1 VLRRFSAVA
10 LALVCA
16 SPALPTAATSVPTF
30 LDMPWGAT
38 QAQVQEAAR
47 TAGLTV
53 VSIGPG
59 DVELSGEPFGVP
71 AVVHA
76 RISPDAGLVKVEV
89 RFTATDTPAQTYT
102 TVKERLTAIYGPTDP
117 VELFKRPFV
126 RGDGRENE
134 AVLTG
139 KAVLIAAWGDE
150 REPGQAAVIVQA
162 IRPGVLLDFESHGWK
177 AEAVRRERQSPTQR
191 RAPAGPPQLA
201 D

>member
-1 VLRRFSAVA
+1 VLRSLSAVA

-30 LDMPWGAT
+30 AEMRWGAT
-38 QAQVQEAAR
+38 QAQVLDAAR
-47 TAGLTV
+47 AADLTV
-53 VSIGPG
+53 VSTGAG
-59 DVELSGEPFGVP
+59 DIELSGEPYGVP

-76 RISPDAGLVKVEV
+76 RMSPESGLVKVEV
-89 RFTATDTPAQTYT
+89 RFTATETPAQTYA
-102 TVKERLTAIYGPTDP
+102 TVKERLTELYGPTEP
-117 VELFKRPFV
+117 VELYKRPFV

-191 RAPAGPPQLA
+191 RAPAGPPQMA

>member
-1 VLRRFSAVA
+1 VLRRLSAVA
-10 LALVCA
+10 FALVCA
-16 SPALPTAATSVPTF
+16 SPAVPTAATSVPTF
-30 LDMPWGAT
+30 ADMPWGAT
-38 QAQVQEAAR
+38 RAQVLDAAR

-53 VSIGPG
+53 VSTGSG
-59 DVELSGEPFGVP
+59 DVELAGEPFGVP

-89 RFTATDTPAQTYT
+89 RFTATGTPAQTYT
-102 TVKERLTAIYGPTDP
+102 VVKERLTALYGETDP

-126 RGDGRENE
+126 RGDGRADE

-191 RAPAGPPQLA
+191 RAPDGPPQLA